1 MRAAR
6 IDVGAAVSA
15 GIAAGVLATAVQI
28 ILWSTFTDA
37 LPAILFRDARFAA
50 AIVMGR
56 DVLPPPA
63 SFDGR
68 IMLIAT
74 LVHFALAIIY
84 GLILSRLIA
93 ALGMPSSLLAGAAFG
108 LGLVYGQHVRLHG
121 GLSLVRVVPR
131 LDHRCDTCRV
141 RRDRGR
147 RVPRAFAPAAASSR
161 MNLFARTG
169 SDLR

>member
-15 GIAAGVLATAVQI
+15 GIAAGILATAVQI
-28 ILWSTFTDA
+28 ILWSIFTDA

-68 IMLIAT
+68 MMLIAT
-74 LVHFALAIIY
+74 LVHFALAIAY
-84 GLILSRLIA
+84 GLILARLIA
-93 ALGMPSSLLAGAAFG
+93 GLRTPSSLLAGAAFG
-108 LGLVYGQHVRLHG
+108 LVLYAVNMYGFTAVF
-121 GLSLVRVVPR
+121 PW
-131 LDHRCDTCRV
+131 
-141 RRDRGR
+141 
-147 RVPRAFAPAAASSR
+147 FASSR
-161 MNLFARTG
+161 DWITATTHVAFGAVVAAVYRVLSRRQR
-169 SDLR
+169 LRAA